1 MNIKEEV
8 RRRITELTRF
18 AYERGYRDGAQSALA
33 EIETITAEYVVEQ
46 LSKEPTP
53 LMAIPA
59 TNAVAKR
66 PAKSKRAK
74 AAKSKPKAKRAA
86 NGKNRGKPKT
96 AIVQE
101 ALLRLL
107 DAKGEARRDEVLAA
121 AQAENPAINKFDLG
135 NGLRILVKKSKVRV
149 STEDSAVLLPTT

>member
-18 AYERGYRDGAQSALA
+18 AYERGYRDGTQSTLA
-33 EIETITAEYVVEQ
+33 EIETIAAEDVVEQ

-53 LMAIPA
+53 LKAIHA
-59 TNAVAKR
+59 AKAVAKR
-66 PAKSKRAK
+66 PATAKRAQ
-74 AAKSKPKAKRAA
+74 AAKSKLKSKRAA
-86 NGKNRGKPKT
+86 NGKDRGKPKT

-101 ALLRLL
+101 ALQRLL

-149 STEDSAVLLPTT
+149 SPDDSGLLLPAT